1 MINGRKKNDMKL
13 KTNLYK
19 SVEVGPYR
27 FNFHRDEKNIRKGS
41 ANGTYLKISARG
53 RDEQWSLTIP
63 GNAHVYGYLTAALEQ
78 GKNDQ
83 LHGYAFILNAVSML
97 LTQDENFNADI
108 QKAIMSWQ
116 ERMNEKAKVAAENV
130 TDSEEMASQAFMESV
145 VERSQMSKKEA
156 KAASEAEKA
165 EMRAILNED
174 KEGE

>member
-1 MINGRKKNDMKL
+1 MKL

-27 FNFHRDEKNIRKGS
+27 FNFYRDEKKIRKGS
-41 ANGTYLKISARG
+41 VNGTYLKISAIG

-78 GKNDQ
+78 GKTEQ
-83 LHGYAFILNAVSML
+83 LHGYAFMLNAVSML
-97 LTQDENFNADI
+97 LTQDEGFNADI

-116 ERMNEKAKVAAENV
+116 ERMNEKAKASAEKV
-130 TDSEEMASQAFMESV
+130 TDSEEMASQAFMEDIVS
-145 VERSQMSKKEA
+145 EQGMSKKELKA
-156 KAASEAEKA
+156 KREADKT